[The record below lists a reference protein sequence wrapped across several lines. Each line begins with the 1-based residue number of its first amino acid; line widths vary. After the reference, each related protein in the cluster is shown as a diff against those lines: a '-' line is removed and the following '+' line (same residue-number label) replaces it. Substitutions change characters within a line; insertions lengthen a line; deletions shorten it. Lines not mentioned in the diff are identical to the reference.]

1 MSEREPIDEKF
12 ARVLQ
17 DAEATPPPRVWENI
31 ARERGWAHVT
41 MLRLQRRWGLLALLL
56 LLGGAGAYRSAFHEY
71 RPALAME
78 QNGASVGR
86 ADSQG
91 YTAQGRPIEALA
103 VTMNETTEPTVPVPS
118 AMAPPKNEGATN
130 ELPTTDM
137 ASAQGGGSTVL
148 ILVSQSERSDKP
160 IAQYSGTVVQVAPT
174 ADQPIVDL
182 VLTATGGDQDVKFV
196 NDPVSSLNA
205 MPAASERERAS
216 IAMLN
221 ADLMEGN
228 TSSASEDAVAKFLQ
242 VRHSELLQT
251 PALATPVALST
262 MDFFGPQRA
271 WWLAATVGQFR
282 ESRTWH
288 GSDAVLVEGLQ
299 STELT
304 HFPVG
309 LGVLVGFENR
319 SGWGMAVGLEYNA
332 GRYTYRHLDQFV
344 QRTDSLVPF
353 VVTFNSDVIESYS
366 DTLST
371 FTDQRRPVATENRYT
386 TVRIPVEA
394 SWHTGWRRWHVG
406 ARAGLAL
413 EINTQLAGATL
424 VEATGGTQSVDVSS
438 TPVAR
443 TSTMLGG
450 SLAADLGYGLTE
462 RIGIWVSPTYASGLR
477 SLSVKGDAS
486 YAIPERIG
494 LRFRLAYTFC
504 PRP

>member
-1 MSEREPIDEKF
+1 
-12 ARVLQ
+12 
-17 DAEATPPPRVWENI
+17 
-31 ARERGWAHVT
+31 

-56 LLGGAGAYRSAFHEY
+56 LLGGAGAYRVTFYEQGQ
-71 RPALAME
+71 ALTIE
-78 QNGASVGR
+78 KDGSSLDP

-91 YTAQGRPIEALA
+91 YTEQDQPLEALA
-103 VTMNETTEPTVPVPS
+103 VTMNETAESIVPVPP
-118 AMAPPKNEGATN
+118 AVAPPENAGDPN
-130 ELPTTDM
+130 ELQVTAP
-137 ASAQGGGSTVL
+137 ALAQRRRTIGPRS
-148 ILVSQSERSDKP
+148 IRQSERSDRST
-160 IAQYSGTVVQVAPT
+160 AQYAGTSGQVVSI
-174 ADQPIVDL
+174 ADQPTVDL
-182 VLTATGGDQDVKFV
+182 VLTATGGVSDVMPV

-205 MPAASERERAS
+205 MPVASERERAS
-216 IAMLN
+216 IVMLN

-228 TSSASEDAVAKFLQ
+228 TSNASADAVAKFLQ
-242 VRHSELLQT
+242 VRHSELLQPPT
-251 PALATPVALST
+251 LAKPIAPPP
-262 MDFFGPQRA
+262 MEFFGPHRA

-288 GSDAVLVEGLQ
+288 GADAVLVEGLQ

-319 SGWGMAVGLEYNA
+319 SGWGMAAGLEYNA

-386 TVRIPVEA
+386 TVRVPVEF

-413 EINTQLAGATL
+413 ELNTQLAGATL

-438 TPVAR
+438 APVAR
-443 TSTMLGG
+443 TATVLAG

-486 YAIPERIG
+486 YAMPERIG
-494 LRFRLAYTFC
+494 LRFRLAYTLC

>member
-1 MSEREPIDEKF
+1 
-12 ARVLQ
+12 
-17 DAEATPPPRVWENI
+17 
-31 ARERGWAHVT
+31 

-56 LLGGAGAYRSAFHEY
+56 LLGGAGAYRSAFHEHG
-71 RPALAME
+71 PALAMG

-103 VTMNETTEPTVPVPS
+103 VTMNETTQSMVPVP
-118 AMAPPKNEGATN
+118 AAVAPPENAVGPN
-130 ELPTTDM
+130 ELQVTAPALAQRRKTTGPI
-137 ASAQGGGSTVL
+137 S
-148 ILVSQSERSDKP
+148 IRQSERSDKS
-160 IAQYSGTVVQVAPT
+160 IAQYTGALGQVVSI
-174 ADQPIVDL
+174 ADQLTVDL
-182 VLTATGGDQDVKFV
+182 VLTATGGGSDVMPV

-205 MPAASERERAS
+205 MPAASERESAS
-216 IAMLN
+216 IVMLN

-251 PALATPVALST
+251 PALATPLALST
-262 MDFFGPQRA
+262 MDFLGPQRA
-271 WWLAATVGQFR
+271 WWLAGTVGQFR

-386 TVRIPVEA
+386 TVRVPVEA
-394 SWHTGWRRWHVG
+394 SWHAGWRRWHVG

-438 TPVAR
+438 APVAR
-443 TSTMLGG
+443 TSTLLAG

-486 YAIPERIG
+486 YAMPERIG
-494 LRFRLAYTFC
+494 LRFRLAYTLC